1 MTILDILFLSLYKDL
16 KINLGILNKIKYNF
30 GLGNFYNHEVSKEIV
45 EQLVSQ
51 SEMHLILLFL

>member
-16 KINLGILNKIKYNF
+16 KINLGILNKIKYNL

-51 SEMHLILLFL
+51 NEMHLIILFL